1 MEHTV
6 YGPSKSFKPFWTREE
21 LGNDVLDKE
30 GDWNT
35 GNLIPNQVVPYDN
48 YKELKII
55 LDRAY
60 LQASVG
66 KGKDRHAN
74 GLPFHQQPILVETRS
89 VGIGFPAGQARKKIQ
104 EATNC
109 YKDHPERAIAD
120 LLGAINY
127 IAAEIIFIEEGM

>member
-1 MEHTV
+1 MDHIK
-6 YGPSKSFKPFWTREE
+6 YGPNAAFKPFWACGE
-21 LGNDVLDKE
+21 LGDDVLDGD
-30 GDWNT
+30 GDWNV
-35 GNLIPNQVVPYDN
+35 GNLIPPKVEPDN
-48 YKELKII
+48 YKELKMI

-89 VGIGFPAGQARKKIQ
+89 VGIGFPAGQARKKVQ

>member
-1 MEHTV
+1 MDHIK
-6 YGPSKSFKPFWTREE
+6 YGAGAAFKPFWAKEE
-21 LGNDVLDKE
+21 LSDHELDME
-30 GDWNT
+30 GDWCIGSLT
-35 GNLIPNQVVPYDN
+35 SPKVEPDN
-48 YKELKII
+48 YKELKMV

-89 VGIGFPAGQARKKIQ
+89 VGIGFPAGQARKKVQ
-104 EATNC
+104 EATSC